1 MVAQVPERDVVSA
14 FTAALEELNCLV
26 LRADAEAAADTLIA
40 FLQER
45 RIAEVVAWSDAEFPG
60 LPLGA
65 AARAAG
71 IAWHAA
77 LPGTDPARYREE
89 AARAGAGVTGVAWA
103 IAETGTLVLMSGP
116 GRPRSAS
123 LLPPVHI
130 AVVRREQILGS
141 MTELFSRL
149 GRLASTGGLSAAVNL
164 VTGAS
169 RTADIEHVLVR
180 KVHGPGEVAVL
191 LV

>member
-60 LPLGA
+60 LPQ
-65 AARAAG
+65 
-71 IAWHAA
+71 
-77 LPGTDPARYREE
+77 